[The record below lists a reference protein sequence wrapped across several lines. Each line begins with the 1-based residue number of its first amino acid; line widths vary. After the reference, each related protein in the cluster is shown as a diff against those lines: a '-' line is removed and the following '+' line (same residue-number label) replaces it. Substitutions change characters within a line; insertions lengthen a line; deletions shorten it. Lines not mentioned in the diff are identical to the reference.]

1 MIDGMVFLRSV
12 LAMLATAGVLLAPAS
27 GLSEASPRAGALPHV
42 GGRLLVAAPSMPDP
56 RFAGTV
62 IYMVDHDARGALGL
76 IINRPLGIGPLDK
89 LIKGFGIDPGEAKGD
104 VVLHYGGPVDSDGLF
119 VLHSKDWRGAA
130 TMAAA
135 GPVAMTADTE
145 VFRAIARG
153 GGPKRRLVIVGYAGW
168 GPGQLEREM
177 ARDDW
182 MTAPADADFVFDD
195 DVADKWE
202 RALALAGITL

>member
-1 MIDGMVFLRSV
+1 MMTGMVHLRSV
-12 LAMLATAGVLLAPAS
+12 LAMLATVAVMLAAS
-27 GLSEASPRAGALPHV
+27 GLAQTDPRGGVPPFV

-76 IINRPLGIGPLDK
+76 IINRPLGAGPMDK
-89 LIKGFGIDPGEAKGD
+89 LIKGLGIDPGEATGD
-104 VVLHYGGPVDSDGLF
+104 VVLHYGGPVDSGGLF
-119 VLHSKDWRGAA
+119 VLHSPDWRGAA
-130 TMAAA
+130 TMASP

-145 VFRAIARG
+145 VFRAVARG
-153 GGPKRRLVIVGYAGW
+153 EGPKRRLVMVGYAGW

-182 MTAPADADFVFDD
+182 MTAPADADFVFDEN
-195 DVADKWE
+195 AAGKWE
-202 RALALAGITL
+202 RALAMAGITL